1 MGLGLTLHHTQ
12 EVNASLCFHRF
23 TCTPYNLRTEERAPD
38 FRNLES
44 VQIKLNKNR
53 AQLPQ
58 RAAHAAVA
66 VVLFAELESARE
78 ARCGSRH
85 APLPDPCRSRRKNS
99 AWTKYTRAKTTF
111 QLNAKARTRGLRT
124 KSTLLRLRCVVAAA
138 CHLPC
143 GSKRCDP
150 RCGGR

>member
-1 MGLGLTLHHTQ
+1 MGLGLTLHRTQ

-58 RAAHAAVA
+58 RAARAAVA
-66 VVLFAELESARE
+66 VVLFAEVERATYVAEVE
-78 ARCGSRH
+78 AR
-85 APLPDPCRSRRKNS
+85 
-99 AWTKYTRAKTTF
+99 AK
-111 QLNAKARTRGLRT
+111 LGAEVGR
-124 KSTLLRLRCVVAAA
+124 
-138 CHLPC
+138 
-143 GSKRCDP
+143 P
-150 RCGGR
+150 RCPLRK